1 MGELHLEV
9 IKNRLLRDFNLK
21 VKVHK
26 PRVSY
31 RESIRG
37 EKIVTGSC
45 NRTTGAEGQEIFG
58 KVTLKMEPDEK
69 VESGVKVLNR
79 LPPDSMPPEF
89 VQTVKD
95 EIQARGQGG
104 GCIGG
109 FPLAKIRV
117 TLTGAEANEF
127 STSQAFAIAAGE
139 AFEQALRE
147 CDPIML
153 EPVMKVTITTP
164 EEYYGDFVGDLAMR
178 RAQIVSTDTHLAI
191 TQIVSH
197 APLAELLSY
206 SGVMRSLSQG
216 RAGCSMEP
224 LDYEEAPPEVSDKF
238 RM

>member
-1 MGELHLEV
+1 
-9 IKNRLLRDFNLK
+9 
-21 VKVHK
+21 
-26 PRVSY
+26 
-31 RESIRG
+31 
-37 EKIVTGSC
+37 
-45 NRTTGAEGQEIFG
+45 
-58 KVTLKMEPDEK
+58 MEPDEK
-69 VESGVKVLNR
+69 VEAGVKILNR
-79 LPPDSMPPEF
+79 LPVDSMPPEF

-117 TLTGAEANEF
+117 TLVGAEANEF
-127 STSQAFAIAAGE
+127 STPMAFAIAAGE
-139 AFEQALRE
+139 AFEEALEE
-147 CDPIML
+147 CTPILLEPIM
-153 EPVMKVTITTP
+153 KVNITTP

-191 TQIVSH
+191 TQIIAN

-224 LDYEEAPPEVSDKF
+224 LDYEEAPEDVAKKF

>member
-1 MGELHLEV
+1 
-9 IKNRLLRDFNLK
+9 
-21 VKVHK
+21 
-26 PRVSY
+26 
-31 RESIRG
+31 
-37 EKIVTGSC
+37 
-45 NRTTGAEGQEIFG
+45 
-58 KVTLKMEPDEK
+58 MEPDDK
-69 VESGVKVLNR
+69 VEAGVKVLNR

-95 EIQARGQGG
+95 EIQARGQSG
-104 GCIGG
+104 GCIGS

-117 TLTGAEANEF
+117 TLVGAEANEL
-127 STSQAFAIAAGE
+127 STPMAFAIAAGE
-139 AFEQALRE
+139 AFEEALEE
-147 CDPIML
+147 CNPILL

-178 RAQIVSTDTHLAI
+178 RAQIVSTDTHLAT
-191 TQIVSH
+191 TQIVSN

-224 LDYEEAPPEVSDKF
+224 LDYQEAPPEVSDKF